1 MLQPCTVTCP
11 YCWAGFETTVD
22 CSAGGQDYIED
33 CPVCCGP
40 IQFHSRV
47 TDDGDLSDLEALRDD
62 E

>member
-1 MLQPCTVTCP
+1 MLETCTLTCP

-22 CSAGGQDYIED
+22 CSAGSQEYIED

-40 IQFHSRV
+40 IQFRAQV
-47 TDDGDLSDLEALRDD
+47 GDDGGLLDVETFRDD

>member
-1 MLQPCTVTCP
+1 MLEACAVTCP

-33 CPVCCGP
+33 CPVCCRP
-40 IQFHSRV
+40 HLLRV
-47 TDDGDLSDLEALRDD
+47 SIDPDGAVRLSAER